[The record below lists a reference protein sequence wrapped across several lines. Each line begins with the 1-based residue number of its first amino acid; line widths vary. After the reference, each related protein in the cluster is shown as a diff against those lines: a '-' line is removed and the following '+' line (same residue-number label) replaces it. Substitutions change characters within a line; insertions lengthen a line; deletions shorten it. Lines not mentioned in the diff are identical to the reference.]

1 MRLSF
6 GILLWC
12 IFTFCHILSAQ
23 FWTNVKLEELKWSN
37 DCDLRNICIQ
47 PTLQLRLINIL
58 NNETISKTLNVNFDK
73 QQTGETHLISY
84 WSEGTPDMII
94 STITINGID
103 PDYDFTRLCDSTGTI
118 FLFRLAQM
126 KNMTEMSGMCFKAQ
140 LTFTKYSDQC
150 LHMINSTTVSN
161 GSIWRKILSFINYE
175 Q

>member
-1 MRLSF
+1 MIDCIIININMRLSF

-126 KNMTEMSGMCFKAQ
+126 VK
-140 LTFTKYSDQC
+140 
-150 LHMINSTTVSN
+150 
-161 GSIWRKILSFINYE
+161 
-175 Q
+175 